1 MAASLGRSWQKFDIM
16 RLIRFSDETVH
27 NWGNFCIKDQRSSE
41 LVCSSEKSIWIQI
54 VILLEARLSDSMN
67 SRKAMNIFT
76 VIYFGTSFWRPGL
89 WRIWGV
95 VVVSGRTPSAP
106 GPSRLPLRSS
116 TDIARRVSSWILDWR
131 SSPRSTPC
139 RSSWQSGGT
148 MYRSSRTSRTESPC
162 RRETR
167 ALSPSHY
174 GTGSYRRTRKSEA
187 SMTKKVS
194 APEITIFVQFWDCKS
209 NQQPRGFKPWNLI
222 FNINSSVFIF

>member
-1 MAASLGRSWQKFDIM
+1 
-16 RLIRFSDETVH
+16 
-27 NWGNFCIKDQRSSE
+27 
-41 LVCSSEKSIWIQI
+41 
-54 VILLEARLSDSMN
+54 
-67 SRKAMNIFT
+67 MNIFT

-95 VVVSGRTPSAP
+95 AAVSGRIPSAP

-116 TDIARRVSSWILDWR
+116 TNIARRVSFWILDWR
-131 SSPRSTPC
+131 PSPQSTPC

-167 ALSPSHY
+167 ALSLSHY
-174 GTGSYRRTRKSEA
+174 GTELCRQTRKNEV
-187 SMTKKVS
+187 SMKKKVS
-194 APEITIFVQFWDCKS
+194 APEITIFVQFWECKS

-222 FNINSSVFIF
+222 FSVNSSVFIFWRKFACKLVKQQRLYEKANCTLGEGLTSLT